1 MIKKVLLFISPGIF
15 PFSIC
20 LLLILFSVLYRI
32 ISLPTPEDL
41 INIFRVLFESYGLWI
56 LFASAIV
63 EGLFIIGL
71 YFPGSLTIALSVLI
85 LGNTPLD
92 LFLIGSISYVA
103 FMLSNIMNYY
113 IGKYGYYK
121 LLLFI
126 SKKDTIDKMQKI
138 MEKYGNRTFFITGVL
153 PNFFAV
159 TSVCAGIS
167 NLNIF
172 KTLYLQATA
181 LLFWIF
187 IWTLVGSLIVNHV
200 NLNDENQSFYIII
213 IFFLWG
219 VYLVIKDSI
228 KIKKS
233 NRNIV

>member
-20 LLLILFSVLYRI
+20 LLLILFSILYRI

-41 INIFRVLFESYGLWI
+41 INIYRVLFESYGLWI
-56 LFASAIV
+56 LFISAIV

-85 LGNTPLD
+85 LGNTTLD

-126 SKKDTIDKMQKI
+126 SRKDTIDKMQKT

-167 NLNIF
+167 NLNIIR
-172 KTLYLQATA
+172 TLYLQATA

-219 VYLVIKDSI
+219 MYLVIKDSI
-228 KIKKS
+228 KKKKS
-233 NRNIV
+233 DLNIV

>member
-20 LLLILFSVLYRI
+20 LLLILFSILYRI

-41 INIFRVLFESYGLWI
+41 INIYRVLFESYGLWI
-56 LFASAIV
+56 LFISAIV

-85 LGNTPLD
+85 LGNTTLD

-126 SKKDTIDKMQKI
+126 SKKDTIDKMQKT

-172 KTLYLQATA
+172 RTLYLQATA

-219 VYLVIKDSI
+219 MYLVIKDSI
-228 KIKKS
+228 KKKKS
-233 NRNIV
+233 DRNIV